1 VASVIDGKKIILSY
15 RLSAFMIKRL
25 VVLTFCSAFICCSV
39 VAQSLTESNFGT
51 VPDSLFADDQYPAD
65 PNAPFIYSLKK
76 LDVSFE
82 EDEQS
87 IIAVLKYHVRVKVF
101 DSSVKEAAVVG
112 IPYYFDNNIEQV
124 SNIKGVTHQNGQ
136 VKVPLSPD
144 RIRTIN
150 INSRYNLKE
159 FTMPAVRDGS
169 VIEYRYTV
177 RRRYIEE
184 LPDFYLAHQV
194 PTSLAKV
201 SITYP
206 RYLRYKAV
214 PENFSRPLNHTI
226 TQIDSSD
233 VPKIFTY
240 PQPDPLIRESWSAA
254 NIPAVTE
261 EAYISSLDDYR
272 SKIKFQL
279 SEFGIPRQT
288 LETSW
293 DFIVAEIRR
302 KQQILAKI
310 DANNEA
316 EKIGREISAS
326 FESKEAVQDSIF
338 RYVNEKASFSGSEA
352 PFSTVADQVVLR
364 GEPSDQAAINQ
375 TLAAMLSGAGIEA
388 HPVLI
393 STRKSGM
400 INTSFP
406 SFFEFNGQLIHTEIG
421 GKTYF
426 MDASFPYSQPN
437 LIPVD
442 TYNETGLLLK
452 PESYAWVDVEPAKST
467 FAIQIDMDATLQ
479 RNGTLAGTITS
490 ANGGYPAQQIREQ
503 NAEGQPTSQ
512 IIKKSVFDGYT
523 DVAISG
529 ATISGLNNFDQPV
542 TLSSDF
548 SLDDY
553 AASFSNGLD
562 FRPMVVGYLKTSPFS
577 ENRRELPVTL
587 DAPEKLDLRYTI
599 TLPQGYSI
607 KQRPQ
612 NKIIKLPGATFIEQ
626 YKVEGQKITYEFH
639 IEIFQK
645 EFSTDLYPQLLNFY
659 KRWVQLSNS
668 RWIIER

>member
-1 VASVIDGKKIILSY
+1 
-15 RLSAFMIKRL
+15 
-25 VVLTFCSAFICCSV
+25 
-39 VAQSLTESNFGT
+39 
-51 VPDSLFADDQYPAD
+51 
-65 PNAPFIYSLKK
+65 
-76 LDVSFE
+76 
-82 EDEQS
+82 
-87 IIAVLKYHVRVKVF
+87 
-101 DSSVKEAAVVG
+101 
-112 IPYYFDNNIEQV
+112 
-124 SNIKGVTHQNGQ
+124 
-136 VKVPLSPD
+136 
-144 RIRTIN
+144 
-150 INSRYNLKE
+150 
-159 FTMPAVRDGS
+159 
-169 VIEYRYTV
+169 
-177 RRRYIEE
+177 
-184 LPDFYLAHQV
+184 
-194 PTSLAKV
+194 
-201 SITYP
+201 
-206 RYLRYKAV
+206 
-214 PENFSRPLNHTI
+214 
-226 TQIDSSD
+226 
-233 VPKIFTY
+233 
-240 PQPDPLIRESWSAA
+240 
-254 NIPAVTE
+254 
-261 EAYISSLDDYR
+261 
-272 SKIKFQL
+272 
-279 SEFGIPRQT
+279 
-288 LETSW
+288 
-293 DFIVAEIRR
+293 
-302 KQQILAKI
+302 
-310 DANNEA
+310 
-316 EKIGREISAS
+316 
-326 FESKEAVQDSIF
+326 
-338 RYVNEKASFSGSEA
+338 
-352 PFSTVADQVVLR
+352 
-364 GEPSDQAAINQ
+364 
-375 TLAAMLSGAGIEA
+375 
-388 HPVLI
+388 
-393 STRKSGM
+393 
-400 INTSFP
+400 
-406 SFFEFNGQLIHTEIG
+406 
-421 GKTYF
+421 